1 MAQELG
7 ELAAVV
13 TLGSASNRPDPAI
26 LGVMLMADLAGW
38 LAPLDPMRT
47 P

>member
-1 MAQELG
+1 MES
-7 ELAAVV
+7 
-13 TLGSASNRPDPAI
+13 SASRQWPVWVWYAMVVAI
-26 LGVMLMADLAGW
+26 LGLMLMADLAGW

>member
-1 MAQELG
+1 MEPGASRQWPVW
-7 ELAAVV
+7 AWYVMVV
-13 TLGSASNRPDPAI
+13 GI
-26 LGVMLMADLAGW
+26 LGVMLVADLAGW

>member
-1 MAQELG
+1 METG
-7 ELAAVV
+7 
-13 TLGSASNRPDPAI
+13 ASRLWPVWVYYAMVLVI
-26 LGVMLMADLAGW
+26 LGMLLIADLAGW

>member
-1 MAQELG
+1 MESRASRQWPVWVWY
-7 ELAAVV
+7 AMVV
-13 TLGSASNRPDPAI
+13 AI
-26 LGVMLMADLAGW
+26 LGVMLIADLAGW

>member
-1 MAQELG
+1 MEA
-7 ELAAVV
+7 
-13 TLGSASNRPDPAI
+13 SASRQWPVWVWYAMVVAI
-26 LGVMLMADLAGW
+26 LGVTLMADLAGW

>member
-1 MAQELG
+1 MESRVLRPWPVWVWYAMVIVVLG
-7 ELAAVV
+7 A
-13 TLGSASNRPDPAI
+13 
-26 LGVMLMADLAGW
+26 MLVADLAGW

>member
-1 MAQELG
+1 MEAGAQRLWPVWVYY
-7 ELAAVV
+7 LIVV
-13 TLGSASNRPDPAI
+13 AI
-26 LGVMLMADLAGW
+26 LGGLLIADLAGW

>member
-1 MAQELG
+1 MES
-7 ELAAVV
+7 
-13 TLGSASNRPDPAI
+13 SASRQWPVWVWYAMVVAI
-26 LGVMLMADLAGW
+26 LGVILMADLAGW

>member
-1 MAQELG
+1 MEP
-7 ELAAVV
+7 
-13 TLGSASNRPDPAI
+13 SASRQWPVWVWYAMVVAI

>member
-1 MAQELG
+1 METG
-7 ELAAVV
+7 V
-13 TLGSASNRPDPAI
+13 SRPWPVWVWYAMVIAI
-26 LGVMLMADLAGW
+26 LGAMLVADLAGW

>member
-1 MAQELG
+1 MEA
-7 ELAAVV
+7 
-13 TLGSASNRPDPAI
+13 SASRQWPVWVWYAMVVAI
-26 LGVMLMADLAGW
+26 LGVMLIADLAGW

>member
-1 MAQELG
+1 MESR
-7 ELAAVV
+7 V
-13 TLGSASNRPDPAI
+13 SRPWPVWVWYAMVIAI
-26 LGVMLMADLAGW
+26 LGAMLVADLAGW

>member
-1 MAQELG
+1 MESG
-7 ELAAVV
+7 
-13 TLGSASNRPDPAI
+13 ASRQWPVWVWYAMVLAI
-26 LGVMLMADLAGW
+26 LTIMLIADLAGW

>member
-1 MAQELG
+1 MESSAPRQWPVWVWY
-7 ELAAVV
+7 AMVV
-13 TLGSASNRPDPAI
+13 AI
-26 LGVMLMADLAGW
+26 LGVTLMADLAGW

>member
-1 MAQELG
+1 MESGASRQWPVWVWY
-7 ELAAVV
+7 AMVV
-13 TLGSASNRPDPAI
+13 AI
-26 LGVMLMADLAGW
+26 LGVMLVADLAGW

>member
-1 MAQELG
+1 MES
-7 ELAAVV
+7 
-13 TLGSASNRPDPAI
+13 SASRQWPVWVWYAMVVAI
-26 LGVMLMADLAGW
+26 LGVMLTADLAGW

>member
-1 MAQELG
+1 MES
-7 ELAAVV
+7 
-13 TLGSASNRPDPAI
+13 SASRQWPVWVWYAMVVAI

>member
-1 MAQELG
+1 MEP
-7 ELAAVV
+7 
-13 TLGSASNRPDPAI
+13 SASRQWPVWVWYAMVVAI
-26 LGVMLMADLAGW
+26 LGAVLMADLAGW